1 MLLGRVVYLLLIK
14 LVATVSITPTESSGT
29 VIEKGRY
36 EPGVHTI
43 NNANPYQGV
52 TVTEGHGKYPVIFE
66 PLQNVQ
72 TSRSTYKVTSFIDF
86 TPYLEYFQQFE
97 KYLEAFKTSIKAFEN
112 DPILQEFRELTMT
125 ATNERTGEACKHY
138 PVCYTQSIL
147 YKLRIE
153 QLEVLARRRE
163 RQRCVARHMQAC
175 LVLRQFEYI
184 LNVTEHVNENYLRVK
199 EKFLRAIDYVEN
211 INVDQS
217 TTNGSPSRHKRDS
230 ESPFDTRTTPEE
242 MRYLTQLLSEL
253 AAWDPINNTT
263 QRKKRFIPLFALIGA
278 AIGSIVNAGQIKK
291 IKKNIAI
298 LQEATILQDQQIME
312 LARYADLTAARVR
325 LHDTQIY
332 RLQYG
337 LLIVEDGLREMI
349 DVSNFQVYTSYHVA
363 IAQTI
368 LSRLQTGSVSIENN
382 IDKIFEYLRIMSNRK
397 ATSTVI
403 PPVALRRLLL
413 RIEDRMRANPRLRLP
428 YDPRAGEIWKYYGV
442 TKVTPIVM
450 DKMLVILMTIPVL
463 DKTLEL
469 NIYQVHNL
477 PAIPPGQEV
486 ESLYQLENKYFA
498 IGRHGLYVTLPT
510 EQSVR
515 ICLQTELAICILEQA
530 LYPVEHITWCVYA
543 LFIDDEPR
551 IRRDCKYTVSK
562 VSGNRAISL
571 GGYPWAVSS
580 IKQEQL
586 QVRCLEETHMIE
598 IQPPLQ
604 IVYLGNGCEGY
615 SPSMFLP
622 AKKK

>member
-1 MLLGRVVYLLLIK
+1 MLLKRVVYLLLLK
-14 LVATVSITPTESSGT
+14 LVATVPISPTESLDT

-86 TPYLEYFQQFE
+86 TPYLEYS
-97 KYLEAFKTSIKAFEN
+97 FKTSIKAFEN

-125 ATNERTGEACKHY
+125 ATNERTGEACRHY

-163 RQRCVARHMQAC
+163 QQRCMARHMQAC

-184 LNVTEHVNENYLRVK
+184 LNVTEHINENYLRVK
-199 EKFLRAIDYVEN
+199 EKFLRAIDYVED
-211 INVDQS
+211 INMDQS

-263 QRKKRFIPLFALIGA
+263 QRKKRFIPLFASIGA
-278 AIGSIVNAGQIKK
+278 AIGSMVNAGQIKK

-325 LHDTQIY
+325 LHDTQID

-337 LLIVEDGLREMI
+337 LLIVEEGLREMI
-349 DVSNFQVYTSYHVA
+349 DVSNFQIYTSYHVA

-397 ATSTVI
+397 ATSAVI

-413 RIEDRMRANPRLRLP
+413 RIEDCMRANPRL
-428 YDPRAGEIWKYYGV
+428 
-442 TKVTPIVM
+442 
-450 DKMLVILMTIPVL
+450 
-463 DKTLEL
+463 
-469 NIYQVHNL
+469 
-477 PAIPPGQEV
+477 
-486 ESLYQLENKYFA
+486 
-498 IGRHGLYVTLPT
+498 
-510 EQSVR
+510 
-515 ICLQTELAICILEQA
+515 
-530 LYPVEHITWCVYA
+530 
-543 LFIDDEPR
+543 
-551 IRRDCKYTVSK
+551 
-562 VSGNRAISL
+562 
-571 GGYPWAVSS
+571 
-580 IKQEQL
+580 
-586 QVRCLEETHMIE
+586 
-598 IQPPLQ
+598 
-604 IVYLGNGCEGY
+604 
-615 SPSMFLP
+615 
-622 AKKK
+622 